1 MTRPA
6 RFQSN
11 RCHPEGEVG
20 DNEPVNDQS
29 NRLSRRGFT
38 KVTGAATLGALSA
51 APVVQGAAAEGRA
64 AIASASPKPQPAK
77 NRISVPN
84 SAADP
89 RVRRFVAPQRI
100 VWQSEGDLAPE
111 NSQALLTLATG
122 EASLTGKPKVR
133 MKPGSGMLLDF
144 GREMHGGIQICGGW
158 SPGNKPVRIRVR
170 FGESASEAMTQPNQ
184 DHAIHDSIVLVP
196 FLGVTEVGNTGF
208 RFVRIDVADEEVTAS
223 IQHVRAV
230 FLYRD
235 LEYKGSFESSDARL
249 NEIWEVGA
257 YTVHLN
263 MQEQL
268 WDGIKR
274 DRIAWIGDMHP
285 EMAVINSVFGHGD
298 LLPDTLD
305 AVRDVTPLPQFM
317 NNMGSW
323 SLWWVVIQRDWYR
336 YHGDLEY
343 LRGQGN
349 YLVELLDVFASH
361 VDDQNKQQLPGGF
374 VDWPTRAHEDA
385 VEAGV
390 QAHMIQVFEAGA
402 ELCGILGET
411 EAKQKSLRVAHRLRQ
426 YDFDRV
432 NRKSSVAFMVLAGVR
447 DALEAN
453 REVLAVRPL
462 HDVSTFNGYYVLQAR
477 AKAGD
482 HEGCINL
489 IRDYWGKM
497 IDLGATTFWENFDIN
512 WAANAG
518 RIDELVPDGKKD
530 IHADYGD
537 WCYVGLRHSLCHGWA
552 AGPTAWLSEH
562 VLGFRPLTPG
572 CTKLL
577 VDPHLGDLEKAVG
590 SFPTPRGLVRVS
602 HSRDSMGTVRTE
614 VDAPEGI
621 KVVRA

>member
-1 MTRPA
+1 MSKP
-6 RFQSN
+6 SN
-11 RCHPEGEVG
+11 
-20 DNEPVNDQS
+20 S
-29 NRLSRRGFT
+29 LSRRSFAQ
-38 KVTGAATLGALSA
+38 VTGAATLAALSA
-51 APVVQGAAAEGRA
+51 APVVHRAAADERVS
-64 AIASASPKPQPAK
+64 SASVPSTLGPEKK
-77 NRISVPN
+77 RISVPK

-100 VWQSEGDLAPE
+100 LWQTEGELAPE
-111 NSQALLTLATG
+111 NSAELLALATG
-122 EASLTGKPKVR
+122 EASLSGKPKVT
-133 MKPGSGMLLDF
+133 MKPGAGILLDF
-144 GREMHGGIQICGGW
+144 GRELHGGVQICGGW
-158 SPGNKPVRIRVR
+158 SAGNKPVRLRVR
-170 FGESASEAMTQPNQ
+170 FGESVSEAMTQPNQ
-184 DHAIHDSIVLVP
+184 DHAIHDQTVLVP

-208 RFVRIDVADEEVTAS
+208 RFVRIDVVDEDVTAI

-235 LEYKGSFESSDARL
+235 LEYKGSFDSSDARL
-249 NEIWEVGA
+249 NAIWEVGA

-274 DRIAWIGDMHP
+274 DRIAWVGDMHP
-285 EMAVINSVFGHGD
+285 EMAVINSVFGHVD
-298 LLPDTLD
+298 VLPDTLD
-305 AVRDVTPLPQFM
+305 AVRDVTPLPEFM

-336 YHGDLEY
+336 CHGDIEY
-343 LRGQGN
+343 LRSQKD
-349 YLVELLDVFASH
+349 YLVGLLDVFASH
-361 VDDQNKQQLPGGF
+361 IDDQNRQHLPGGF

-411 EAKQKSLRVAHRLRQ
+411 EAREKNLRVAGRLRQ
-426 YDFDRV
+426 YDFDRI

-447 DALEAN
+447 DPQRAN
-453 REVLAVRPL
+453 REVLGVRPL

-482 HEGCINL
+482 YAGCINL

-497 IDLGATTFWENFDIN
+497 IDLGATTFWENFDIT
-512 WAANAG
+512 WAENAG
-518 RIDELVPDGKKD
+518 RIDELVPSGRND

-537 WCYVGLRHSLCHGWA
+537 WCYVGLRHSLCHGWG

-572 CTKLL
+572 CNKLL
-577 VDPHLGDLEKAVG
+577 VDPHLGDLERASG
-590 SFPTPRGLVRVS
+590 SFPTPRGIVRVA
-602 HSRDSMGTVRTE
+602 HSRDSSGSVRSE
-614 VDAPEGI
+614 IDAPTGI
-621 KVVRA
+621 EVVRA